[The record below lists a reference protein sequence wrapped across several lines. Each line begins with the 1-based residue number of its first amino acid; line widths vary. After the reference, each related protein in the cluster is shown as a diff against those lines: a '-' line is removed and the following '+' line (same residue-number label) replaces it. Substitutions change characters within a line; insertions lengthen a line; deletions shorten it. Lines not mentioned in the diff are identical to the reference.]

1 MQHVAAMRD
10 KEFIG
15 LLRSDPRLS
24 ALTCQTIPCH
34 DASKSGLTISH
45 NGESP
50 VTELVQSAP
59 DEADRIDRCQA
70 AAVHRVFTKT
80 AFRLFDYGGMRQTA
94 EIRQGF
100 RITENGLRE
109 VFSIKHTVLYSTG
122 KTLFDRFQK

>member
-15 LLRSDPRLS
+15 LLRSDPRFG
-24 ALTCQTIPCH
+24 ALARQTIPCH
-34 DASKSGLTISH
+34 DASKSGLTVSH
-45 NGESP
+45 DGESP
-50 VTELVQSAP
+50 VTEPVQSAP
-59 DEADRIDRCQA
+59 DEADRIDRSQA

-80 AFRLFDYGGMRQTA
+80 TFRLFDHGRMRQTV

-109 VFSIKHTVLYSTG
+109 VFSIKHTIL
-122 KTLFDRFQK
+122 